1 MNRSTEKP
9 FWDADPPLPPGV
21 KPLKAFRIFV
31 LNQVIGFNAW
41 TLLIIGLEAGF
52 SSRTFHI
59 SVAIW
64 AMPFLVAGLLFLAN
78 FLKLVPFARLFSWA
92 GYMSMRVIFGSF
104 TVLGLGLAYGSEAF
118 TICLWMTIL
127 GIAGIELLVWLNV
140 SRFSDEKIIRIMAD
154 DLSPVAA
161 NGSFYLK
168 TYGPSVS
175 GKDMW
180 IRGKTDYMLFSA
192 FAAIAPLLLALGI
205 TGRGDSLAGPTMVSI
220 GLLIYFLAR
229 GTWAGQYALHRA
241 IRLRL
246 AGVF

>member
-1 MNRSTEKP
+1 MSRSTEKP
-9 FWDADPPLPPGV
+9 FWATNPPLPPGV
-21 KPLKAFRIFV
+21 SPLRMFGYLV
-31 LNQVIGFNAW
+31 LYHLIGPTAW
-41 TLLIIGLEAGF
+41 AVLLIGLEAGF
-52 SSRTFHI
+52 SSPAFWI
-59 SVAIW
+59 SVSIW
-64 AMPFLVAGLLFLAN
+64 AIPFVIMGLLFVAN
-78 FLKLVPFARLFSWA
+78 LLNLVPFARLFSWA
-92 GYMSMRVIFGSF
+92 GYMSMRLVLGGFMA
-104 TVLGLGLAYGSEAF
+104 LGLGLSYGSEAF
-118 TICLWMTIL
+118 TISLWATIF

-140 SRFSDEKIIRIMAD
+140 SRFSNEKIIRIMGD
-154 DLSPVAA
+154 DFSPVGA

-180 IRGKTDYMLFSA
+180 VKGKTDYMLFSA
-192 FAAIAPLLLALGI
+192 LAAIAPLLLALGL
-205 TGRGDSLAGPTMVSI
+205 TGRGDSLAGPAMVSI